1 MIENLRISKSI
12 CDKNFPFFYPIH
24 MTQKTFHD
32 PVLEGKRFIG
42 GGNSIP
48 ELKTSFSF
56 FTIFKVDYKLYRK
69 P

>member
-1 MIENLRISKSI
+1 
-12 CDKNFPFFYPIH
+12 

-56 FTIFKVDYKLYRK
+56 FIIFKIVFTNCAENHEKLYEN
-69 P
+69 

>member
-1 MIENLRISKSI
+1 
-12 CDKNFPFFYPIH
+12 

-32 PVLEGKRFIG
+32 TVLEGKRFIG

-56 FTIFKVDYKLYRK
+56 FTIFKIVYKNCAENHENLYEN
-69 P
+69 